1 MTSITKFKFNSF
13 EEQSYLV
20 WSDRGDGLAVL
31 IDPGF
36 DTERDYDIVKN
47 TLDGKGLKLAAILL
61 THAHPDHVYG
71 VGRLCRDYGLQV
83 YMHSGEKV
91 TVDALPMLC
100 REIGHI
106 VPDSFLANVKF
117 VSDNEVL
124 SFGGLQFLAIST
136 PGHTAGGLSWL
147 CRECAQDFAG
157 TGPADSGALDSDPSQ
172 LYAQG
177 WKILFSGD
185 TLFAG
190 CIGRSDLP
198 GGDYDL
204 LMQSIMTRLINLD
217 GRTDVLPGHGRP
229 STIADEGMKNPFLQ
243 PFNEPDLEE

>member
-61 THAHPDHVYG
+61 THAHPDHIYG
-71 VGRLCRDYGLQV
+71 VGRLCRDFGLKV
-83 YMHSGEKV
+83 YMHKGEEMTLK
-91 TVDALPMLC
+91 ALDGLC
-100 REIGHI
+100 REIGHT
-106 VPDSFLANVKF
+106 VPDSFRDHIKLVE
-117 VSDNEVL
+117 DNEVI
-124 SFGGLQFLAIST
+124 SFGGLQFMAICT

-147 CRECAQDFAG
+147 CRESS
-157 TGPADSGALDSDPSQ
+157 PAATDLKGDSSRLFD
-172 LYAQG
+172 LG

-198 GGDYDL
+198 GGDYDC
-204 LMQSIMTRLINLD
+204 LMHSIMSRLITLD
-217 GRTDVLPGHGRP
+217 GRTDLLPGHGKE
-229 STIADEGMKNPFLQ
+229 STVADEGMKNPFLQ

>member
-1 MTSITKFKFNSF
+1 MTAITKFKFNSF

-47 TLDGKGLKLAAILL
+47 TLNGKGLKLAAVLL
-61 THAHPDHVYG
+61 THAHPDHIYG
-71 VGRLCRDYGLQV
+71 VGRLCRDFGLEV
-83 YMHSGEKV
+83 YMHKGEEMTLK
-91 TVDALPMLC
+91 ALDGLC
-100 REIGHI
+100 REIGHT
-106 VPDSFLANVKF
+106 VPDSFRDHIKLVE
-117 VSDNEVL
+117 DNEVI
-124 SFGGLQFLAIST
+124 SFGGLQFMAICT

-147 CRECAQDFAG
+147 CREVAPETDVEIH
-157 TGPADSGALDSDPSQ
+157 PESDPSQ

-204 LMQSIMTRLINLD
+204 LMQSIMTRLITLD
-217 GRTDVLPGHGRP
+217 GRTDVLPGHGKG

-243 PFNEPDLEE
+243 PFNEPDFDF